1 MERFDQASRVDFKP
15 RRMWK
20 TASTFDF
27 EVSRIERTE
36 VKVEAVVWRVERRVD
51 SRNRTFSKS
60 FSSLFFFRT
69 QKGLEHIQTILH
81 VFQTNT

>member
-60 FSSLFFFRT
+60 FSSLFFFLGCKR
-69 QKGLEHIQTILH
+69 G
-81 VFQTNT
+81 